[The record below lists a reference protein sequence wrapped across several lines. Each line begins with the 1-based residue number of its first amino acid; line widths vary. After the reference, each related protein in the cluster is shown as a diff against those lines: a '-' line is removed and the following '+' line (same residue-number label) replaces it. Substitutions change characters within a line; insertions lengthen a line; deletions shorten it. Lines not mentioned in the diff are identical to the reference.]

1 MAEQILVIFKNIS
14 ELNGY
19 ERNTRTHSEEQI
31 EQIAASIQEY
41 GWTNPVLIDED
52 GVIIAGHG
60 RCAAA
65 ESLALEQ
72 VPTITLTGLTD
83 QQKRAYRIADNK
95 LPLNAGWD
103 EELLKMELDLL
114 NEEGANL
121 SFIGFSD
128 DELSALLTGESVTI
142 DFDDD
147 EDTPGVDID
156 YMTFCRK
163 RIPLSDIEA
172 SALMS
177 RLESFVEKNGSLFGL
192 VTQLLTEGA
201 DA

>member
-52 GVIIAGHG
+52 
-60 RCAAA
+60 
-65 ESLALEQ
+65 
-72 VPTITLTGLTD
+72 
-83 QQKRAYRIADNK
+83 
-95 LPLNAGWD
+95 
-103 EELLKMELDLL
+103 
-114 NEEGANL
+114 
-121 SFIGFSD
+121 
-128 DELSALLTGESVTI
+128 
-142 DFDDD
+142 
-147 EDTPGVDID
+147 TPGVDID

-177 RLESFVEKNGSLFGL
+177 RLESFVEKNGSLFGF